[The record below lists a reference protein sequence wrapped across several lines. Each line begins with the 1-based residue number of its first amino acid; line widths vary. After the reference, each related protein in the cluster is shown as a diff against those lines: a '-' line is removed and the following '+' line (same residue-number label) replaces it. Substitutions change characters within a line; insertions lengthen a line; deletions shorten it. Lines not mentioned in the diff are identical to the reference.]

1 MTADDRSVLLTVAE
15 IAAYA
20 GPDLY
25 LFLGISTAGSSVH
38 EAFPVWAPR
47 LAPGGVMRG
56 VDLPAE
62 AAPEQ
67 YRSLLVAMRD
77 NPHVRGAVVTSHKL
91 SLYRAAA
98 DLFDHTDP
106 LVDITHE
113 VNSIQA
119 RDGRLGGFARDAQ
132 SLDLILDTT
141 ATAQPAPERPII
153 CIGAGGSAIALML
166 AVGLD
171 VHATIRA
178 GRPLRRAPGAIRGS
192 LTVLGRRQAA
202 LDEIAAVRERA
213 GLAGADIRLVLAR
226 GPEEIG
232 AVTRTATPGTVIAN
246 ATGLGK
252 LSPGSP
258 VDGADA
264 FPAGVVAWDFNYRGP
279 LTFLSQAR
287 AAGVTVEDGWDYFL
301 AGWTAGLAAIGDQ
314 SLTDDLFGWVREV
327 SAVLRP

>member
-1 MTADDRSVLLTVAE
+1 MSADETSVLLTTDQV
-15 IAAYA
+15 AAYS

-56 VDLPAE
+56 VDLPADAP
-62 AAPEQ
+62 AAA
-67 YRSLLVAMRD
+67 YRDLLLAMRD
-77 NPHVRGAVVTSHKL
+77 NPAVRGAVVTSHKL
-91 SLYRAAA
+91 SLHRAAA

-106 LVDITHE
+106 LVGITHE
-113 VNSIQA
+113 FNSVQV

-141 ATAQPAPERPII
+141 ATAQPASQRPII

-171 VHATIRA
+171 IPETIRE
-178 GRPLRRAPGAIRGS
+178 GRPVRRAPGATRGP
-192 LTVLGRRQAA
+192 LTILGRRQAA

-213 GLAGADIRLVLAR
+213 GLTAADIRLVLAR
-226 GPEEIG
+226 GPEEIA
-232 AVTRTATPGTVIAN
+232 AVTRRAAPGAIIAN

-258 VDGADA
+258 VDQDA

-279 LTFLSQAR
+279 LTFLAQAR

-301 AGWTAGLAAIGDQ
+301 AGWAAALAAIGDRP
-314 SLTDDLFGWVREV
+314 LTDELFGWVREV
-327 SAVLRP
+327 STALRP